1 MKGENFKMIAGFL
14 IGILIAALVLLI
26 IALINDGMDF
36 DNEFTDQDA
45 KTGKTY
51 LTTYGKINIAVA
63 VAVLGLSMFI
73 GARIHIRM
81 FENSVKQFESAK
93 ATYSEAI
100 KSGDISGLE
109 RIEIVNKIAEE
120 NKTLAKLKYDVSKWY
135 DFYLPDDLVD
145 NLEPIKIS

>member
-1 MKGENFKMIAGFL
+1 MIVGFL
-14 IGILIAALVLLI
+14 IGILMAALVLLI
-26 IALINDGMDF
+26 ITLINSMMDF
-36 DNEFTDQDA
+36 ENEFTDRDV
-45 KTGKTY
+45 KTGKTC
-51 LTTYGKINIAVA
+51 LTTYGKINIMVA
-63 VAVLGLSMFI
+63 VAVLGLSMFV

-81 FENSVKQFESAK
+81 FENNIKQFESAK

-109 RIEIVNKIAEE
+109 RLEIVNKIAEE
-120 NKTLAKLKYDVSKWY
+120 NKTLARLKYDATKWN

>member
-1 MKGENFKMIAGFL
+1 MKGENFKMIVGF
-14 IGILIAALVLLI
+14 IVGILIAALVLFI

-36 DNEFTDQDA
+36 DNEFTDYNV
-45 KTGKTY
+45 KTGKTC

-63 VAVLGLSMFI
+63 VVVLGLSMFI

-81 FENSVKQFESAK
+81 FENSIRQFESAK

-109 RIEIVNKIAEE
+109 RLEIVNKIAEE
-120 NKTLAKLKYDVSKWY
+120 NKTLARLKYDATKWY